1 MVYKHSILH
10 NINYST
16 DYNISVINIK
26 NQIITINYFHNPDYY
41 YLEYE
46 QLKPNNRRNA

>member
-10 NINYST
+10 NINYSAY
-16 DYNISVINIK
+16 YNVLFVNIK

-41 YLEYE
+41 YLKYE